1 VQHGSPQP
9 VSARLFVSKNLMVR
23 RYVRRKVSSDKA
35 VPTTSSNKQVV
46 ASDDQGHSGL
56 PQLESSLV
64 EVIASLFGDSHNA
77 VSNALR
83 AYDRLVLKESHNIH
97 VNQKKILEA
106 QRQIKKSQLNIE
118 RAQKSLVDD
127 IITVLKSNN
136 TNEVRSDTSPHDIR
150 VAKRRAEVSRAIF
163 YFSHSTV

>member
-1 VQHGSPQP
+1 
-9 VSARLFVSKNLMVR
+9 
-23 RYVRRKVSSDKA
+23 
-35 VPTTSSNKQVV
+35 
-46 ASDDQGHSGL
+46 
-56 PQLESSLV
+56 LESSLV